1 MNMSFENEVAP
12 VKGAI
17 VNCSPL
23 GGFAG
28 GNKRYRVKRARCVSL
43 HDVLPLVVTCC
54 SRVPCAERR

>member
-1 MNMSFENEVAP
+1 LKTKSPP

-28 GNKRYRVKRARCVSL
+28 GNKRYRVKRALCL
-43 HDVLPLVVTCC
+43 F
-54 SRVPCAERR
+54 A

>member
-1 MNMSFENEVAP
+1 MNMSLENEVAP

-28 GNKRYRVKRARCVSL
+28 GNKRYRVKRALCL
-43 HDVLPLVVTCC
+43 F
-54 SRVPCAERR
+54 A